1 MALSITADNHDKE
14 IKQSSKPVV
23 LDIYASWC
31 GPCQQMEPFFEEL
44 EKELSHL
51 YTFAKLN
58 VDEGREISIKEY
70 GVTSIPTI
78 VFIKDGKV
86 VGKEVGYMDK
96 DTLKSKIEDA
106 FGK

>member
-1 MALSITADNHDKE
+1 MALSITSDNYAKE
-14 IKQSSKPVV
+14 IQQSSHPVV

-31 GPCQQMEPFFEEL
+31 GPCQQMEPMLEEL
-44 EKELSHL
+44 EKEMGNM

-58 VDEGREISIKEY
+58 VDEEREISTKQY

-78 VFIKDGKV
+78 IFIKNGKV

-96 DTLKSKIEDA
+96 ESLKQKIEAA
-106 FGK
+106 FK